1 MRKIST
7 LLFLVLSISLTQ
19 GQTLYSKAFGSS
31 KDKPV
36 IFLHGGPGNS
46 SVYFEATT
54 AQKLADKGFYVIIY
68 DRRGEGRS
76 KDADAKM
83 NFSEY
88 FEDLNGLYKKYG
100 LQKATLIG
108 FSFGGLITAQFAE
121 KFPEKVKS
129 IVLVSALVSQQESYN
144 TILRTTKAIYE
155 KNGDKANLQDLA
167 LIEKMDKNSLEYRT
181 ACFKHASLNGYFK
194 LKNPNQEAREM
205 YASYE
210 TDPLIKAYIKN
221 EQAVPT
227 FWKNENLKNIDV
239 SASLKNVRNKNIPIY
254 ALYGRQDGI
263 FSEKQMSDLRN
274 MIGNDHVKYID
285 NSSHT
290 LFIDQQA
297 VFLSSVKN
305 WIK

>member
-1 MRKIST
+1 MKKIST
-7 LLFLVLSISLTQ
+7 LLFLFLTISFVN
-19 GQTLYSKAFGSS
+19 GQTLYSKAFGNS
-31 KDKPV
+31 KNKPL

-76 KDADAKM
+76 KDTEAKM
-83 NFSEY
+83 NFREY
-88 FEDLNGLYKKYG
+88 FEDLNSLYKKYR
-100 LQKATLIG
+100 LTKATLIG
-108 FSFGGLITAQFAE
+108 FSFGGLVTAQFAE
-121 KFPEKVKS
+121 KYPKKIKS

-155 KNGDKANLQDLA
+155 KNGDNANLQDLA
-167 LIEKMDKNSLEYRT
+167 LIEKMDKNTLEYRT
-181 ACFKHASLNGYFK
+181 ACFKHATLNSYFK
-194 LKNPNQEAREM
+194 LKNPNQEAIEM
-205 YASYE
+205 YASYD
-210 TDPLIKAYIKN
+210 TDPLITKYVKN

-227 FWKNENLKNIDV
+227 FWKNEPLKNIDV
-239 SASLKNVRNKNIPIY
+239 SSSLKKIRSKNISIY
-254 ALYGRQDGI
+254 ALNGRQDGI
-263 FSEKQMSDLRN
+263 FCEEQMADLRKI
-274 MIGNDHVKYID
+274 IGNDHVKYID

-297 VFLSSVKN
+297 VFLSSVQN